1 VIEALVDASPNSCLA
16 VRLGQIHRQSPTEE
30 PLLRCEICR
39 ATRLHTACVPS
50 LVGGQVTGA
59 LLTAA
64 PRRLARSVVDE
75 IEGSVDQV
83 APVLAGLRTL
93 ALAELRARTDA
104 LTGLPNRRDAVA
116 TLHRMV
122 AQAMRAATPLC
133 AVMVDLDHFKRLN
146 DEHGHEAGDA
156 ALAAVADA
164 IQTRLRESDF
174 ASRWGGEEFL
184 VLLPD
189 TSRDGAVRLAE
200 EMRETIAVTRSVG
213 SRVEM
218 TASFGVAELPSD
230 AIDSDSLVREADRA
244 LYAAKQGGR
253 NRVAVAASPGETL
266 SPALA

>member
-1 VIEALVDASPNSCLA
+1 
-16 VRLGQIHRQSPTEE
+16 
-30 PLLRCEICR
+30 
-39 ATRLHTACVPS
+39 
-50 LVGGQVTGA
+50 
-59 LLTAA
+59 
-64 PRRLARSVVDE
+64 
-75 IEGSVDQV
+75 
-83 APVLAGLRTL
+83 
-93 ALAELRARTDA
+93 
-104 LTGLPNRRDAVA
+104 
-116 TLHRMV
+116 MV